1 HRRRRMPKILI
12 VDDEADNLEL
22 LSRRLARRGFA
33 VVTAGGAADG
43 LVRAR
48 AELPNVILM
57 DVKMPDMDGYEATRR
72 LKADAATAR
81 IPVVML
87 TAQAMPEDR
96 DRALEA
102 GADEYESKP
111 VDLARLLEK
120 IGALLGRAGPA
131 GGRR

>member
-1 HRRRRMPKILI
+1 MAKILI
-12 VDDEADNLEL
+12 VDDEVDNLEL
-22 LSRRLARRGFA
+22 LSRRLTRRGFE
-33 VVTAGGAADG
+33 VLTAGGAADG
-43 LVRAR
+43 LARAR
-48 AELPNVILM
+48 ADRPQVILM

-72 LKADAATAR
+72 LKADEATHN
-81 IPVVML
+81 IPVVVL

-120 IGALLGRAGPA
+120 IGALLERAGP
-131 GGRR
+131 GG